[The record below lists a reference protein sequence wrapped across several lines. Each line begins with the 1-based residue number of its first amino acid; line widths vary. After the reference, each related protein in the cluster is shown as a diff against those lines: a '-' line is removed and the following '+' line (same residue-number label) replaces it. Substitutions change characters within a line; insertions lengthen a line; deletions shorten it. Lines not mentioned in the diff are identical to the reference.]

1 MYVHRYEHPE
11 PNEYWVVV
19 GEHNRDVVEG
29 TERTHLLELIHQ
41 HPDYN
46 SYTNDNDLALLKMK
60 EPIEFN
66 RNVGPLTIEGTPI
79 VDDDGKLSCYVTG
92 WGSTHSKWI
101 ISPGVHSYASACI
114 SRLQQLNFHKPM
126 LK

>member
-1 MYVHRYEHPE
+1 M
-11 PNEYWVVV
+11 VV
-19 GEHNRDVVEG
+19 GEHNRDLKEG

-46 SYTNDNDLALLKMK
+46 SDTNDNDLALLKMK

-66 RNVGPLTIEGTPI
+66 ENVGPLAIEGTPV

-92 WGSTHSKWI
+92 WGSTHSK
-101 ISPGVHSYASACI
+101 
-114 SRLQQLNFHKPM
+114 
-126 LK
+126 